1 MTGIISYSAFSQVL
15 PLIILSVGAL
25 LTLLFE
31 VFIKHE
37 WRKEILSATAIVAAV
52 GTYAV
57 NSAQFEPHKV
67 LFSGHLYADP
77 FALFFSLFILVVA
90 LGAIILGIKGLNQE
104 GVESAGEY
112 HALFLFGLVG
122 ALVLVS
128 AANFITL
135 FLGLEILSMA
145 LYALCASAPGRTRS
159 SEAALKYFLL
169 GSFSSVFLLYGIALL
184 YGVTGSLELAAIN
197 SKLVNADSYLPM
209 VAFVLIAVGL
219 LFKIGAVPFHS
230 WIADVYQG
238 APTPITV
245 FMACAVKAA
254 AAAVVLRVV
263 AGVFGDLT
271 GLWSGMI
278 ACCAALTMIVGNI
291 VALQQRSMKRMLAF
305 SSVAHAGYLLVGLLA
320 LGPQYGGAAAVAFYL
335 VAYALM
341 TFGSFAVV
349 QIIIAGQG
357 SKKSNDDVSRFQGL
371 STTNPFLAA
380 SLALFMFSLAGL
392 PPGISGLV
400 AKFFIF
406 SAAVRAD
413 YVILSVVGVLASA
426 VSCYYYLRV
435 VVAMYFMEPPAVEGE
450 TSALVYSIPIPL
462 IALLVLAAL
471 SVVLLGVFPARLF
484 EFAQYVTSS
493 LL

>member
-1 MTGIISYSAFSQVL
+1 MTGMISSSALSQVL
-15 PLIILSVGAL
+15 PLIILTVGAL

-52 GTYAV
+52 GSYAV
-57 NSAQFEPHKV
+57 NSALFEPHKI

-90 LGAIILGIKGLNQE
+90 LASIILGIRGLAQE
-104 GVESAGEY
+104 GVESSGEY

-184 YGVTGSLELAAIN
+184 YGLTGSLELASIN
-197 SKLVNADSYLPM
+197 AKLVNTDSYLPM
-209 VAFVLIAVGL
+209 VAFVLITVGV
-219 LFKIGAVPFHS
+219 LFKLGAVPFHS

-238 APTPITV
+238 APTPITA

-271 GLWSGMI
+271 GLWSGLI
-278 ACCAALTMIVGNI
+278 ACCALLTMIVGNI

-305 SSVAHAGYLLVGLLA
+305 SSVAHAGYLLVGVLA
-320 LGPQYGGAAAVAFYL
+320 VGPQYGGAAAIAFYL
-335 VAYALM
+335 VSYAAM
-341 TFGSFAVV
+341 TFGSFAIV
-349 QIIIAGQG
+349 QIVSAGHG
-357 SKKSNDDVSRFQGL
+357 SKKSSDDVSRFQGL
-371 STTNPFLAA
+371 SSTHPFLAGCM
-380 SLALFMFSLAGL
+380 ALFLFSLAGL
-392 PPGISGLV
+392 PPGVSGLV
-400 AKFFIF
+400 SKFFIF

-413 YVILSVVGVLASA
+413 YVILSIVGVLASA

-435 VVAMYFMEPPAVEGE
+435 VVAMYFLEPPVVEGE
-450 TSALVYSIPIPL
+450 GAAPAYSVSLP
-462 IALLVLAAL
+462 LAAL
-471 SVVLLGVFPARLF
+471 LLLAALLVVLLGIFPARLF
-484 EFAQYVTSS
+484 EVAQYVTAS